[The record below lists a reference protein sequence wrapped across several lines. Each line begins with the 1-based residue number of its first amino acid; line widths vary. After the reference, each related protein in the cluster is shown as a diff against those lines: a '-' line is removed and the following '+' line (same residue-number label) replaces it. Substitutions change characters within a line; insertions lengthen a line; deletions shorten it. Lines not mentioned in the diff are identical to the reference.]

1 MVVGFLLL
9 VSILIME
16 ACLSPRAFVTL
27 RKSRLGCF
35 KNCAT
40 RNIWKTK
47 KEIITTTTII
57 IITATIITVIIILI
71 LTTTIIISQSPC
83 SESVTNVVEAGK
95 LLSDL
100 RSSPQLLIHLKWWQW
115 RWVFVTLIELQKPNY
130 NQLSERLSSSN
141 ALLIVEPT
149 PTSLCSGKAIFSC
162 VTFSEISFHTK

>member
-35 KNCAT
+35 ENCAT
-40 RNIWKTK
+40 RNIWKAK
-47 KEIITTTTII
+47 KEIITSTAVI

-71 LTTTIIISQSPC
+71 LTTTIIILTIAIIISRSPC
-83 SESVTNVVEAGK
+83 SESVTNVVEAEK

-100 RSSPQLLIHLKWWQW
+100 RSSPQLLIHL
-115 RWVFVTLIELQKPNY
+115 
-130 NQLSERLSSSN
+130 
-141 ALLIVEPT
+141 
-149 PTSLCSGKAIFSC
+149 
-162 VTFSEISFHTK
+162 